1 MPRKQQGW
9 ITFQSSEEERQIL
22 EQHCQQSQRTKTE
35 VLRELVRSLNQ
46 QLPSLFEP
54 RSQQSQQEHSGATK
68 MEVLSQK
75 SKCKAMKLS
84 ARNVL
89 KGTVKQVVT
98 GAVNT
103 EITLEI
109 APGVEITSIITSA
122 SALELGLA
130 EGKVAYAV
138 IKSSNVMMAVD

>member
-35 VLRELVRSLNQ
+35 ILRELVRSLNQ
-46 QLPSLFEP
+46 QVPTLLQPSKQQ
-54 RSQQSQQEHSGATK
+54 RSEA
-68 MEVLSQK
+68 
-75 SKCKAMKLS
+75 KAMKLS

-89 KGTVKQVVT
+89 KGKVKQVVT

-103 EITLEI
+103 EVTLEI
-109 APGVEITSIITSA
+109 APGVEVTSIITSA
-122 SALELGLA
+122 SAQQLELA
-130 EGKVAYAV
+130 EGKEAYAV
-138 IKSSNVMMAVD
+138 IKSSNVMIAVD

>member
-22 EQHCQQSQRTKTE
+22 EQHCQQSRRTKTE

-46 QLPSLFEP
+46 PLLSLLEPSIQQKRQEP
-54 RSQQSQQEHSGATK
+54 SGAS
-68 MEVLSQK
+68 EIQLFSQK
-75 SKCKAMKLS
+75 SEAKTMKVS

-89 KGTVKQVVT
+89 KGTIKKIVT

-103 EITLEI
+103 EVTLEI
-109 APGVEITSIITSA
+109 APGVEITSIITST
-122 SALELGLA
+122 SADQLELA
-130 EGKVAYAV
+130 EGKEAYAV
-138 IKSSNVMMAVD
+138 IKSSNVMIAVD